1 MKKIIPSMLVLV
13 MLLSACSS
21 VASTPE
27 AVVLVPDTPTLA
39 PTATAVPPTETAVPT
54 EAPTPTQDPSP
65 ANYGPVDFPAGINPL
80 TGLPVAD
87 PTLLERRPIS
97 VKIQM
102 FPRGDRP
109 PFGLSFA
116 DIVYD
121 YYQNNGMTRFNAIFY
136 GQDSEQ
142 VGPIRSA
149 RLLDKLLV
157 TMYKANFVFGSAD
170 QKILNRIYNS
180 DFYERTIV
188 ETPNNCPPLCRYD
201 PNGYNYLMLNTTE
214 VGAFMTAKGV
224 NNGRQDLTGMTFQY
238 QTPPGGSL
246 GNQVLLRYSI
256 SAYARWDYDAASGR
270 YLRFQDTT
278 EAMDA
283 TTEVHEPLIDRL
295 TEQQLGA
302 ENVVVLL
309 VKHSYIYKSGNSEVI
324 EIDLIGTGKA
334 FAFRD
339 GQIFEVQWN
348 RLKSEDLLTLTNPD
362 GTPFPLKQGVTWYQP
377 IGLSTIMR
385 QLDTGGWR
393 FEMGFP

>member
-1 MKKIIPSMLVLV
+1 MKKIIPSILALVLF
-13 MLLSACSS
+13 LSACGSFT
-21 VASTPE
+21 STPTNT
-27 AVVLVPDTPTLA
+27 VIVPDTPTLI
-39 PTATAVPPTETAVPT
+39 PTDTAIPPTETPLPT

-65 ANYGPVDFPAGINPL
+65 PSYGPVDFPAGVNPL

-102 FPRGDRP
+102 FPRGGRP
-109 PFGLSFA
+109 PYGISSA

-157 TMYKANFVFGSAD
+157 TMYKAVFVFGSAD

-188 ETPNNCPPLCRYD
+188 ESPNHCPPLCRFD
-201 PNGYNYLMLNTTE
+201 PSGYNYLMLNTKE
-214 VGAFMTAKGV
+214 VGAFITAKGV
-224 NNGRQDLTGMTFQY
+224 DNSRQDLTGMTFQY
-238 QTPPGGSL
+238 QTPAGGSL

-256 SAYARWDYDAASGR
+256 SAYARWDYDPASGR

-283 TTEVHEPLIDRL
+283 QSEIHEPLVDKL
-295 TEQQLGA
+295 TGQQVAA

-309 VKHSYIYKSGNSEVI
+309 AKHSYTYKSGNSEVI
-324 EIDLIGTGKA
+324 EIDLTGTGKA

-339 GQIFEVQWN
+339 GQIFELQWN
-348 RLKSEDLLTLTNPD
+348 RVEGNDILTLTYPD
-362 GTPFPLKQGVTWYQP
+362 GTPFPFKQGVTWFQP

>member
-1 MKKIIPSMLVLV
+1 MKKIITSMLALV

-27 AVVLVPDTPTLA
+27 TVVVVPDTPTLE
-39 PTATAVPPTETAVPT
+39 PTATAVPPTETLVPT

-65 ANYGPVDFPAGINPL
+65 ANYGPADFPAGINPL

-87 PTLLERRPIS
+87 PALLERRPVS

-142 VGPIRSA
+142 VGAIRSA
-149 RLLDKLLV
+149 RLLDKMLV

-188 ETPNNCPPLCRYD
+188 ESPNNCPPLCRYD
-201 PNGYNYLMLNTTE
+201 PSGYNYLMLNTKE
-214 VGAFMTAKGV
+214 VGAFITAKGV
-224 NNGRQDLTGMTFQY
+224 DNSRQDLTGTTFQY
-238 QTPPGGSL
+238 QTPAGGSL
-246 GNQVLLRYSI
+246 GNQIFLRYSI
-256 SAYARWDYDAASGR
+256 SAYVRWDYDTAYGR

-283 TTEVHEPLIDRL
+283 QTEIFAPLVDRL
-295 TEQQLGA
+295 TEQLISA

-309 VKHSYIYKSGNSEVI
+309 AKHSYTYKSGNSEVI
-324 EIDLIGTGKA
+324 DIDLTGTGKA

-339 GQIFEVQWN
+339 GQIFEIQWN
-348 RLKSEDLLTLTNPD
+348 RLNAEDLLTLTNPD
-362 GTPFPLKQGVTWYQP
+362 GTPFPLKQGVTFFQVV
-377 IGLSTIMR
+377 GLSSAMH
-385 QLDTGGWR
+385 QPEAGAWR
-393 FEMGFP
+393 YEMGFP